1 MTVPPDS
8 LNSDAKQGKL
18 RPLTSLPM
26 PMLPTEQQLKSTPHQ
41 QPAPYRP
48 RGAPQNSLLSSWLTH
63 ANSNANNSINDSNN
77 SLNGV
82 NSNTS
87 NIRGS
92 AFGSDQGYH
101 SIGAPSRHWTEPH
114 PQREFHHA
122 IDVDRA
128 HLNYS
133 VGSVGTERDQ
143 RQIQNAIDA
152 RHCDLSHTSAS
163 PTSATTIASP
173 PLQSPDHT
181 VPGAIEKRKRGR
193 KPKSKTEPVEGEDS
207 DPGSKE
213 KKPKVP
219 KEPKPPKEKK
229 IKDPKPTKELK
240 PKKSKKDLNDEASG
254 AGSGIKT
261 ERSILSFFDR
271 SASTPSSKPTGTGQG
286 EENRNDSSA
295 SSTASLKSSFKQSCL
310 SFDVLDPSK
319 AGDYLNS
326 MAAASRE
333 DDKRFGGFVREL
345 PKLTGRA
352 PYEDLL
358 SGMLLRSSKLPNLTK
373 LNLHHPDLDMDMLAD
388 VKMVHEFL
396 NTFGTPLGLTKDS
409 GEWITFDLLLSMIR
423 NPRIDS
429 RLLELNCKMV
439 MAAYDEEQ
447 SPKINQ
453 YNFPYFLAV
462 GPEARSTLEER
473 KDEKKNRYSG
483 SSRKKP
489 APMNRLGAIEYSV
502 YTIADRIEALV
513 KALHDITSSDRFH
526 RFMRDEVEENITALK
541 RQKRKRAEVRKEL
554 ETQTHDLE
562 REMKAIEREAAE
574 LETKRQAIL
583 TSERES
589 GLAEE
594 ESGATRI
601 TAASRLQRLAQSKDA
616 RSKANELLNQ
626 QKMLANDLKAKES
639 AWESKKEELEE
650 ISLDDTVV
658 QKDHNVPLTQL
669 RGGHVVNADEKL
681 RVICLG
687 SDRWGRKYWFWKEF
701 GGVIVEDRAQVD
713 PKATGDTQKLDDS
726 NKDKKS
732 EGMVATT
739 DNRSET
745 IDESL
750 NDVTRR
756 LKTMAQ
762 PELAG
767 DKFQV
772 TRDRMSISN
781 LLSDDGPSHESQLA
795 APQMPR
801 LEPAKPVPE
810 KDLLDYGPIQTWSL
824 ISTSKELASVS
835 RALNAKGIRE
845 RVLKASLMAM
855 RKEIEASFCRI
866 KAWAGN
872 EYAVKNEH
880 TVSVMGT
887 VGQPLSE
894 EDLMLLKKKRGRK
907 SKQELADIAAT
918 QIELASAG
926 DDSQIMDLDYV
937 RSSDRSPTS
946 GIAHPQDVEMEY
958 DGSDHEQEYTHEGND
973 MILEKDEVTDG
984 FMATVRDSDSG
995 PLPSEFLESIIC
1007 AAEEKLK
1014 DISRAICNGDA
1025 NAIPVAIKGVLPQEG
1040 QDDCQLLRTVRVLEH
1055 CLYLM
1060 DGPILDVDDQD
1071 NHDDPKV
1078 QDTLGNSTINPKPHI
1093 GIDTDVAM
1101 DDEAVKPLMIAPGK
1115 LSITIPVSINPKL
1128 LSWLKTCRIDV
1139 ILKDVKT
1146 FGALHAWLDECIDA
1160 VETVVYD
1167 TDEDD
1172 DNEEGLNG
1180 IGKKKNEY
1188 YEAEEDENEE
1198 DDDEGEDDDENDHED
1213 EEGEDASDDKN
1224 HGGGHEGDEGG
1235 DRDKGRRGRQR
1246 KTCKETQLRTT
1257 TVRGRALRARSNMPV
1272 SYKYDLR
1279 NDDNEDNDDEE
1290 EDNDDAEEE
1299 EHKQEENEEEGIAFR
1314 LRRLAKH
1321 AHRDRDER
1329 TASRVDTTGGTTSG
1343 GVTQSGAAPQPTT
1356 QAQPGGE
1363 GAVTEAPLSG
1373 GNNAAARPVARAPKN
1388 RRYRVKKAHNLAR
1401 DLTLMLLLVVT
1412 LNTFGLGSGVAVLVL
1427 TWIFTGFAIIWIASA
1442 IVFEHFILD
1451 LVFGFI
1457 EMALLLAILITA
1469 FVMGWAVF

>member
-8 LNSDAKQGKL
+8 LNSDTKQGKL

-26 PMLPTEQQLKSTPHQ
+26 PMLPTEQQLKGTAHQ
-41 QPAPYRP
+41 QPVPYRP

-63 ANSNANNSINDSNN
+63 ASNNTNNSINNSNN
-77 SLNGV
+77 CFNGV

-87 NIRGS
+87 NTRGS
-92 AFGSDQGYH
+92 TLGSDRGYH
-101 SIGAPSRHWTEPH
+101 SNGAPNRLWTEPH

-122 IDVDRA
+122 IDVDRTHRDYFA
-128 HLNYS
+128 
-133 VGSVGTERDQ
+133 GGMGIERDQ
-143 RQIQNAIDA
+143 RQMQNTVDA
-152 RHCDLSHTSAS
+152 EHSDLSYTSAS
-163 PTSATTIASP
+163 PTSAATIASP
-173 PLQSPDHT
+173 SLQSLDHI
-181 VPGAIEKRKRGR
+181 VPGTTEKRKRGR
-193 KPKSKTEPVEGEDS
+193 KPKPKTEQVEGEDS

-213 KKPKVP
+213 KKPKAP

-254 AGSGIKT
+254 AGSGVKA

-271 SASTPSSKPTGTGQG
+271 SASTPSSKPTGTVQ
-286 EENRNDSSA
+286 EDENRNDSSA
-295 SSTASLKSSFKQSCL
+295 SSAASPKSSFKQSCL

-319 AGDYLNS
+319 AGSYFDS
-326 MAAASRE
+326 IVAASRE
-333 DDKRFGGFVREL
+333 EDKRFGGFMREL

-352 PYEDLL
+352 PYEDLM
-358 SGMLLRSSKLPNLTK
+358 SGMLLRSSRLPNLTK
-373 LNLHHPDLDMDMLAD
+373 LNLHHPELDMDMLAD

-396 NTFGTPLGLTKDS
+396 NTFGTPLGLTEDS
-409 GEWITFDLLLSMIR
+409 GEWITLDLLLSMIR

-439 MAAYDEEQ
+439 KAAYDEEQ

-462 GPEARSTLEER
+462 GPDARTTLEER
-473 KDEKKNRYSG
+473 KDDKKNRYSG

-489 APMNRLGAIEYSV
+489 APMNRLGTLEYSV

-626 QKMLANDLKAKES
+626 QKTLANDLKAKES

-713 PKATGDTQKLDDS
+713 PKATEDIQKLDNP
-726 NKDKKS
+726 NKDTKS

-750 NDVTRR
+750 NDVTQR

-781 LLSDDGPSHESQLA
+781 LLSDDGPSHESHLVT
-795 APQMPR
+795 PQMPR

-824 ISTSKELASVS
+824 ISTSKELASLS

-845 RVLKASLMAM
+845 RILKASLMAM
-855 RKEIEASFCRI
+855 RKDIEASFCRI

-872 EYAVKNEH
+872 EYAVRNEH

-926 DDSQIMDLDYV
+926 DDNQVMDLDYI

-946 GIAHPQDVEMEY
+946 SGITHLQDVEMEY
-958 DGSDHEQEYTHEGND
+958 DGSDHEQEYTHEGDD
-973 MILEKDEVTDG
+973 MVLEKDEVIDG
-984 FMATVRDSDSG
+984 FMATARDPDSG
-995 PLPSEFLESIIC
+995 PLPSEFLENIIC

-1014 DISRAICNGDA
+1014 DLSRAICDGDA
-1025 NAIPVAIKGVLPQEG
+1025 NAIPAAIKDVLPQEG
-1040 QDDCQLLRTVRVLEH
+1040 QDDYQLLRTVRVLEH
-1055 CLYLM
+1055 CLHLM
-1060 DGPILDVDDQD
+1060 DEPTLDVDDQD
-1071 NHDDPKV
+1071 NHDDPKA
-1078 QDTLGNSTINPKPHI
+1078 QDTSGNSTVDAKTQVEV
-1093 GIDTDVAM
+1093 DADVAM
-1101 DDEAVKPLMIAPGK
+1101 GDEVLKPLAAVPEK
-1115 LSITIPVSINPKL
+1115 LSIAIPVSTNPRL

-1167 TDEDD
+1167 TDGDD

-1180 IGKKKNEY
+1180 MRKKRHEY
-1188 YEAEEDENEE
+1188 DEAEEDENEE
-1198 DDDEGEDDDENDHED
+1198 EDDEGEDEDENDHED
-1213 EEGEDASDDKN
+1213 EEGEDAGDEKN
-1224 HGGGHEGDEGG
+1224 HGGGHEDDEGG
-1235 DRDKGRRGRQR
+1235 DENEDRRGRQR
-1246 KTCKETQLRTT
+1246 KTRKETQLRITT
-1257 TVRGRALRARSNMPV
+1257 IRGRALRARSNMPV
-1272 SYKYDLR
+1272 SYKYDFR
-1279 NDDNEDNDDEE
+1279 NDDNENEDDED
-1290 EDNDDAEEE
+1290 EDEDDAEEE
-1299 EHKQEENEEEGIAFR
+1299 GQKQEESEEEGIAFR
-1314 LRRLAKH
+1314 LRRAIHSIK
-1321 AHRDRDER
+1321 
-1329 TASRVDTTGGTTSG
+1329 TAREGRIAPGSRANATGGPVQSGPSG
-1343 GVTQSGAAPQPTT
+1343 GVTQSGAIT
-1356 QAQPGGE
+1356 QPGASTQP
-1363 GAVTEAPLSG
+1363 GAVTQPSNQAQSSDGVQPGNTATTEALPSDDS
-1373 GNNAAARPVARAPKN
+1373 NAEARPNAQRRRGTFGSAREDTME
-1388 RRYRVKKAHNLAR
+1388 YHIKKAMNLSR
-1401 DLTLMLLLVVT
+1401 DLTLMLL
-1412 LNTFGLGSGVAVLVL
+1412 FVL
-1427 TWIFTGFAIIWIASA
+1427 TLSA
-1442 IVFEHFILD
+1442 FGHGDRTVVLILTW
-1451 LVFGFI
+1451 VYV
-1457 EMALLLAILITA
+1457 IT
-1469 FVMGWAVF
+1469 